1 MGTNN
6 ILSLTL
12 MCVCVGEIKE
22 TLKDEKY
29 SAWKSL

>member
-6 ILSLTL
+6 ILPLTL
-12 MCVCVGEIKE
+12 MCVCEIKK